1 MSREEP
7 ESRSM
12 SAPAANNNGLTLFFF
27 YLSSYSCIWITFG
40 GKGDVASYLSNK
52 IN

>member
-12 SAPAANNNGLTLFFF
+12 SAPAANNIGLTLFLF
-27 YLSSYSCIWITFG
+27 YLSSHSCTLINFG
-40 GKGDVASYLSNK
+40 GKSDVASYLSK
-52 IN
+52 MIN